1 MNDFDIPI
9 FKQSYEMYKILH
21 QFRIKVTK
29 QDRHTLW
36 QRLEN
41 STLEVIEGT
50 LRASSMTKNEK
61 LTVLE
66 EVSHNLNVTR
76 VFIRLAKDTET
87 IDFPKYEDLQNRV
100 DEIGRMLGGWIKQV
114 KS

>member
-1 MNDFDIPI
+1 MDDFDIPI
-9 FKQSYEMYKILH
+9 FKKTYELYKSLH
-21 QFRIKVTK
+21 QLRIKVSK

-41 STLEVIEGT
+41 STLEALEGI
-50 LRASSMTKNEK
+50 LRASSMSKNEK
-61 LTVLE
+61 LPILK

-76 VFIRLAKDTET
+76 VFIRLAKDTEV
-87 IDFPKYEDLQNRV
+87 IDFTKYDDFQNKI